1 MLANRRLYNVLVLLV
16 LLGGLAIRWLY
27 VAQLDNKLWWVDEVD
42 YLALGTSIASGD
54 GFVKAN
60 GEPTAFRPPGYPL
73 VLAGLSKIGIDTIA
87 EIRIA
92 QVFISTATLFILF
105 LLSLKIAG
113 PVAAPV
119 SAIAAAGYPYFIFG
133 AGTLYP
139 LTFFSCALVASVYF
153 ILGKKKWHI
162 ALAGLLMG
170 LAILMRTSAVV
181 LAFSVMVWLFFM
193 MRQTIKKYF
202 STAIIYGLTL
212 TIVVAPWLIRNYT
225 VFGKSMLSSNGG
237 RNLWLGNNPKSTAST
252 GSDIAMPPELE
263 ARIDAASEVEADAI
277 YAAVANE
284 FIKANPWHVFK
295 LSVQKGVAFWRLD
308 PSPTTEGYPRYKN
321 IYSMFSVVSVAPV
334 FLLAILGFFLADRE
348 QKKNMLLWI
357 LFALSFTALH
367 AVYISKVRFRLPLDY
382 FFIVMAGSAVAAL
395 CQRSTLI
402 QKLSTRFSAGFLYDH
417 DSSTLSISASHQH

>member
-1 MLANRRLYNVLVLLV
+1 MLANRRLYNVLIFLV
-16 LLGGLAIRWLY
+16 LLGGLALRWLY

-54 GFVKAN
+54 GFATAN

-73 VLAGLSKIGIDTIA
+73 LLAGLEHIGCNTVA
-87 EIRIA
+87 EIRLA
-92 QVFISTATLFILF
+92 QVFISTLTLFFLF

-113 PVAAPV
+113 PVAALV
-119 SAIAAAGYPYFIFG
+119 STAVAAGYPYFIFG

-139 LTFFSCALVASVYF
+139 LTCFSFALVASIYF
-153 ILGKKKWHI
+153 MLSQKKMHV

-170 LAILMRTSAVV
+170 AAILMRTSAVV
-181 LAFSVMVWLFFM
+181 LAFSVIVWLFFM
-193 MRQTIKKYF
+193 MRRSIKKYF
-202 STAIIYGLTL
+202 STAIIYGLAL

-225 VFGKSMLSSNGG
+225 VFGKPMLSSNGG
-237 RNLWLGNNPKSTAST
+237 RNLWLGNNPKSTANT

-263 ARIDAASEVEADAI
+263 ARIAAATEVEADAI
-277 YAAVANE
+277 YAAEAKE
-284 FIKANPWHVFK
+284 FIKANPWHAFK
-295 LSVQKGVAFWRLD
+295 LSAQKGVAFWRLD

-321 IYSMFSVVSVAPV
+321 IYSMLSIVSVAPV
-334 FLLAILGFFLADRE
+334 FLLAILGIFLADRE
-348 QKKNMLLWI
+348 HKKIMLLWI

-382 FFIVMAGSAVAAL
+382 FFIIMTGSAVATL

-402 QKLSTRFSAGFLYDH
+402 QKISTRFSAGLLYDH
-417 DSSTLSISASHQH
+417 DSSTLSFSASRQH